1 MTRQESEQGRRRV
14 LERAV
19 YGPSSSPG
27 NRKFVELFNSSP
39 LRLEMGGSLS
49 SVVVAYETW
58 GSLNSDGSNAV
69 LVLHALTGD
78 SHAAGPAESG
88 HPTPG
93 WWNHQIGPG
102 KAIDTDKYFVVCPNV
117 LGGCQG
123 TTGPSSNIPGTS
135 RAYGS
140 QFPEITIRDQVVVDL
155 ELSKAL
161 GIGRWTGIV
170 GGSMGGMRALEMAI
184 MAPELVD
191 RMLILAATAAA
202 SAEQIALCSIQIE
215 TIMSDPLFF
224 EGDYYGHGDGLGPV
238 AGMAIARKL
247 AMYSYRSELEF
258 QSRFGR
264 KLQSGGDANGIGNFA
279 IESYLENH
287 AVKLNERFDPNSY
300 VVLSKAMNTHD
311 VARGRASLAEVLSSI
326 SVKTFIAGVDSD
338 RLYPLWQQN
347 QLAELIPTTEL
358 FTIIHSDFGHDAFL
372 IEADQVAKF
381 ISRALA

>member
-1 MTRQESEQGRRRV
+1 MTRQEREQGRRKV

-27 NRKFVELFNSSP
+27 NRKFVELFASLP
-39 LRLEMGGSLS
+39 LRLELGGSLS
-49 SVVVAYETW
+49 RVVVAFETW
-58 GSLNSDGSNAV
+58 GTLNPEGSNAI

-78 SHAAGPAESG
+78 SHAAGPAEVG

-93 WWNHQIGPG
+93 WWDHQIGPG

-123 TTGPSSNIPGTS
+123 TTGPSSVKPGTS
-135 RAYGS
+135 MPYGS
-140 QFPEITIRDQVVVDL
+140 LFPDITIRDQVAVDI
-155 ELSKAL
+155 ELSRTL
-161 GIGRWTGIV
+161 GINRWKGIV

-184 MAPELVD
+184 MAPQLVD
-191 RMLILAATAAA
+191 RMMILAATAAA
-202 SAEQIALCSIQIE
+202 TAEQIALCSIQIE
-215 TIMSDPLFF
+215 TIISDPQFLG
-224 EGDYYGHGDGLGPV
+224 GDYYNVGDGLGPV

-264 KLQSGGDANGIGNFA
+264 KLQGDQVADGVGNFA

-300 VVLSKAMNTHD
+300 VVLSKAMNYHD
-311 VARGRASLAEVLSSI
+311 VARGRGGLSEVLSSI
-326 SVKTFIAGVDSD
+326 KVRTFVAGVDSD
-338 RLYPLWQQN
+338 RLYPIWQQS
-347 QLAELIPTTEL
+347 QLAEHIPTTEL
-358 FTIIHSDFGHDAFL
+358 FATIHSKYGHDAFL
-372 IEADQVAKF
+372 IEAEQVAEF
-381 ISRALA
+381 ISKSLG